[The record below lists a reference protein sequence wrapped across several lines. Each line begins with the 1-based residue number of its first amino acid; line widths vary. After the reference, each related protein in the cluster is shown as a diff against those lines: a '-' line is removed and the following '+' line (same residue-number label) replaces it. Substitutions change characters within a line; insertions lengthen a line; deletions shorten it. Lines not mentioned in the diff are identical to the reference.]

1 MTLKCAHL
9 RKNGRIDPNLC
20 YDKETGSVKPV
31 ILFSSRTLNQMPPI
45 TLRNNIVD
53 TRAHLLDVFFRRVAL
68 GYIRVFSVTARR
80 VIEFGFLLQA
90 VFVLLVFIHLHVT
103 FVKSPV
109 TCLNNLRSEFDS
121 IQKSLK
127 PLVNTENTNIS
138 YSSQNNISKSFWSLS
153 HYSVLRIEVIRSPDP
168 FYSLADSYA
177 KEFHSTETGY
187 RFELEND
194 YSPESDESKNL
205 EVHAP
210 KRPHHS
216 FTFFAGNIIP
226 ETQSIWNFLLSF
238 PFVTYGRI
246 KDTVSYIF
254 NSMYQRYRKEQFTS
268 FDEGVNHI
276 PLYNSSF
283 LNLGKVLSTFA
294 HLVIEFLTIGI
305 QFLRDISTRILISS
319 DSVTRTD
326 DSYIMEY
333 ALEYGF
339 LRLSPQ
345 ARKRLNVSVKLVVL
359 DPETNPCFGNILS
372 RFLMEEFLGYD
383 DILIG
388 SIKYLCA
395 TEGLTGYVV
404 NVMSGQHYRLVV
416 SQMSRSSC
424 LPAALIMLLFTFCVS
439 ILLRYSSQQLVFVI
453 TDILQMFENN
463 VPFGIP
469 VAPFMTVILALIAME
484 TIMSEFFGDSITAF
498 YIILIVSICDH
509 YEAVFCRTEL
519 SKQYWPRFFYLYHFG
534 FYAYHYR
541 FSGQFSGVALWVS
554 WLFILHSMI
563 YFFHH
568 YELPNLL
575 IDLEFRDFVS
585 DDQVISQF
593 HSQVS
598 AAWLSHQSDTNS
610 FGIESTN
617 PSVNFDVHPDP
628 VNTTTCSDD
637 DVDDMGASDSNE
649 KSNNSHSRTSET
661 PVSSS
666 SEMSS

>member
-1 MTLKCAHL
+1 
-9 RKNGRIDPNLC
+9 
-20 YDKETGSVKPV
+20 
-31 ILFSSRTLNQMPPI
+31 
-45 TLRNNIVD
+45 
-53 TRAHLLDVFFRRVAL
+53 
-68 GYIRVFSVTARR
+68 
-80 VIEFGFLLQA
+80 
-90 VFVLLVFIHLHVT
+90 
-103 FVKSPV
+103 
-109 TCLNNLRSEFDS
+109 
-121 IQKSLK
+121 
-127 PLVNTENTNIS
+127 
-138 YSSQNNISKSFWSLS
+138 
-153 HYSVLRIEVIRSPDP
+153 
-168 FYSLADSYA
+168 
-177 KEFHSTETGY
+177 
-187 RFELEND
+187 
-194 YSPESDESKNL
+194 
-205 EVHAP
+205 
-210 KRPHHS
+210 
-216 FTFFAGNIIP
+216 
-226 ETQSIWNFLLSF
+226 
-238 PFVTYGRI
+238 
-246 KDTVSYIF
+246 
-254 NSMYQRYRKEQFTS
+254 
-268 FDEGVNHI
+268 
-276 PLYNSSF
+276 
-283 LNLGKVLSTFA
+283 
-294 HLVIEFLTIGI
+294 
-305 QFLRDISTRILISS
+305 
-319 DSVTRTD
+319 
-326 DSYIMEY
+326 
-333 ALEYGF
+333 
-339 LRLSPQ
+339 
-345 ARKRLNVSVKLVVL
+345 
-359 DPETNPCFGNILS
+359 
-372 RFLMEEFLGYD
+372 
-383 DILIG
+383 
-388 SIKYLCA
+388 
-395 TEGLTGYVV
+395 
-404 NVMSGQHYRLVV
+404 MSGQHYRLVV

-649 KSNNSHSRTSET
+649 KAITVTVAHLKPQLVV
-661 PVSSS
+661 PVKCLVDV
-666 SEMSS
+666 